1 MVSIVLI
8 KRMLFAAANTLFDL
22 HPATA
27 TLPVT
32 ARLAAARK
40 AGTARLMEENMT
52 MIQPRVQRKMIQTA
66 DFGWGSCHWQQ

>member
-1 MVSIVLI
+1 
-8 KRMLFAAANTLFDL
+8 MLFASANTLFDL
-22 HPATA
+22 HPAMA

-52 MIQPRVQRKMIQTA
+52 MIQPRVQRKK
-66 DFGWGSCHWQQ
+66 